1 MKLIIFRTFA
11 RPITEY
17 VLVPT
22 WLWACKDPK
31 NRQETLLTIKNSH
44 KNGIKFIFGYDKHYQ
59 LMDFITGFG
68 PSTHRLQS
76 LYGSLVRSFRRLDI
90 NNPLVAARSIY
101 QLSSSKH
108 HILSF
113 CFTSKYVTQY
123 DKIQQQSN
131 KMKLR
136 WKTHLKI
143 QLQTIQK
150 KLALKFP
157 TLAYFQ
163 PSQTLKNNGSQALL
177 LPAKI
182 LKRIL
187 AWRLNLALHQRPCLC
202 SDTFTRAHLS
212 CILHDNPLYREIE
225 DSTSF
230 QTQRLTLKSESSAH
244 HYTVLDH
251 LLNQLRFNDFIALF
265 EVLTELLNR

>member
-1 MKLIIFRTFA
+1 
-11 RPITEY
+11 
-17 VLVPT
+17 
-22 WLWACKDPK
+22 
-31 NRQETLLTIKNSH
+31 
-44 KNGIKFIFGYDKHYQ
+44 
-59 LMDFITGFG
+59 MDFITGFG
-68 PSTHRLQS
+68 SYTHRLES
-76 LYGSLVRSFRRLDI
+76 LYGGLVRSFRRLDI

-113 CFTSKYVTQY
+113 CFTCKYVSLY
-123 DKIQQQSN
+123 DKIQQPSN

-136 WKTHLKI
+136 WKTHLRI

-157 TLAYFQ
+157 TIAYYQ
-163 PSQTLKNNGSQALL
+163 PIQTLPNHGSKALL
-177 LPAKI
+177 LPAKD

-187 AWRLNLALHQRPCLC
+187 AWRLNLALVQRPCLC

-212 CILHDNPLYREIE
+212 CILHDNPLYCEIE
-225 DSTSF
+225 NSTAF
-230 QTQRLTLKSESSAH
+230 QTQRLTLESGSSAF

-251 LLNQLRFNDFIALF
+251 LLNQLRFNDFTALF
-265 EVLTELLNR
+265 DVLSELLNR